1 MCENGLRANSAFSS
15 VCALPA
21 RLERIFS
28 FVGQPLKQTTN
39 LFPNLQTKRLT
50 TMPKDYSRTRRVG
63 EQIQREMAQLVQQ
76 EIKDPRL
83 GLVTISAVKL
93 SKDMSHANIFFTVI
107 DNGEEDKDNQTK
119 EASITETVKILEGA
133 SGFLRHELAKRMQ
146 LRIVP
151 HIHFKYDDSIAHGN
165 ELSALISKAMGMENP
180 ENRMSDS
187 DDKDDE

>member
-1 MCENGLRANSAFSS
+1 
-15 VCALPA
+15 
-21 RLERIFS
+21 
-28 FVGQPLKQTTN
+28 
-39 LFPNLQTKRLT
+39 
-50 TMPKDYSRTRRVG
+50 MPKDYSRTRRVG

-93 SKDMSHANIFFTVI
+93 SKDMSHANIFFTVLDD
-107 DNGEEDKDNQTK
+107 DNLLEED
-119 EASITETVKILEGA
+119 SIKETVKILDGA

-151 HIHFKYDDSIAHGN
+151 HIHFKYDESISHGN

-180 ENRMSDS
+180 DNRMSDM
-187 DDKDDE
+187 DDNDDDLSELKDE